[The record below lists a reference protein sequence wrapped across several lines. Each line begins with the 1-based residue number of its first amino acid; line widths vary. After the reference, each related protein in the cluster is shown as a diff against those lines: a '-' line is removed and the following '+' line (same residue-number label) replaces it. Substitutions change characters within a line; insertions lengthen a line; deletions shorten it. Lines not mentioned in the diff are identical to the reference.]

1 MQGPTPILAA
11 ATALTP
17 QDLRL
22 CGRCPGRWNL
32 GSWGLVLSAHAPPPP
47 SCFHGQQTWVG
58 GPMLSVPWSQAF
70 RLSLPGPQVQMKDH
84 QRCPRQG

>member
-1 MQGPTPILAA
+1 MSGEVESRILGPRAFCTC
-11 ATALTP
+11 T
-17 QDLRL
+17 
-22 CGRCPGRWNL
+22 
-32 GSWGLVLSAHAPPPP
+32 PPPA